1 MKIIES
7 LCLIFTFFGA
17 MFFGKIKGKQ
27 QSKKEGVA
35 LMEKKFKEESIKIE
49 KENEKI
55 NEKLIDSNS
64 FDLNYGLLAS
74 KKRASNIDEE

>member
-1 MKIIES
+1 
-7 LCLIFTFFGA
+7 
-17 MFFGKIKGKQ
+17 
-27 QSKKEGVA
+27 
-35 LMEKKFKEESIKIE
+35 MEKKFKEESIKIE

-64 FDLNYGLLAS
+64 FDLKYGMLAS